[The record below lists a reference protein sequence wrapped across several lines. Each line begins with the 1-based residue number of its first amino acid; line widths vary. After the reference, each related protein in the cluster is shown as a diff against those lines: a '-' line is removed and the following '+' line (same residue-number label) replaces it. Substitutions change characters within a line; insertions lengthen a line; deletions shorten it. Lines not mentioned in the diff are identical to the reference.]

1 MMKDDKVWL
10 VGRLLLGVF
19 LVFWLAGMATL
30 PFILIWSALK

>member
-1 MMKDDKVWL
+1 MKDDRIYL

-19 LVFWLAGMATL
+19 MAFWLAGMATL